1 MSTRRAFTL
10 IELMITVLI
19 IGMIL
24 GIAVPNFRQA
34 HLRAREATL
43 RSDLRTYRAGLHAFL
58 SDTGC
63 YPSALAVLDD
73 TTAPS
78 ACTAPGG
85 NGISLA
91 AARWRGPY
99 VIEVRTDPVSQ
110 AALSYAAAAGAVTSS
125 ATGNDSRGAAYSTY

>member
-1 MSTRRAFTL
+1 MRTRRAFTL
-10 IELMITVLI
+10 IELMITVVI

-43 RSDLRTYRAGLHAFL
+43 RADLRTYRAGLHAFL

-73 TTAPS
+73 TSAPTS
-78 ACTAPGG
+78 CTAPGG
-85 NGISLA
+85 NSVTLA

-99 VIEVRTDPVSQ
+99 VIEVRNDAVSQ
-110 AALSYAAAAGAVTSS
+110 AALSYAAGTGAVTSS
-125 ATGNDSRGAAYSTY
+125 ATGNDSRGVAYSAY